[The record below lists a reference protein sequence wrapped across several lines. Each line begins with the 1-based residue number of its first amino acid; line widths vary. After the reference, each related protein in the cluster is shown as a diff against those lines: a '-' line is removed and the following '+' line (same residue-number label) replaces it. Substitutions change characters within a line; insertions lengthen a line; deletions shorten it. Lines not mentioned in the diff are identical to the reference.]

1 MTISITA
8 LQLINFDPTISNAGV
23 IFGIN
28 GQYLIR
34 SEIWKELDMFIALT
48 SYLTS
53 IKESELEVGPPWRL
67 DSINDGMNS
76 SRAFAQH
83 LRKLFNFDAH
93 KAVSTCLYTV
103 STTHCHTRIAFRF
116 LNVAKLKNEYI
127 SRRS

>member
-34 SEIWKELDMFIALT
+34 SEILKELDMFIALT

-53 IKESELEVGPPWRL
+53 IKESEFEVGPP
-67 DSINDGMNS
+67 
-76 SRAFAQH
+76 
-83 LRKLFNFDAH
+83 
-93 KAVSTCLYTV
+93 
-103 STTHCHTRIAFRF
+103 
-116 LNVAKLKNEYI
+116 
-127 SRRS
+127 